1 MSEDRDQGALKG
13 KSCRGRARAIGT
25 ALLSLAAAVLVDR
38 PCSAQLIGY
47 RAEQPDRVDGRLL
60 GEQVAAWLTWRKKVE
75 TRRPVEDPALKA
87 ETAAGLR
94 RKAA

>member
-1 MSEDRDQGALKG
+1 MELDTVLTQGV
-13 KSCRGRARAIGT
+13 T
-25 ALLSLAAAVLVDR
+25 YLAALAL
-38 PCSAQLIGY
+38 PLW
-47 RAEQPDRVDGRLL
+47 LL